1 MKKFL
6 LLLMA
11 AVIGTSVFAEETAT
25 AAERPKTQHSERRH
39 KRPPRR
45 SFQKGHGMWTAFA
58 HLSAE
63 ERQDMLKLQREDPEK
78 FRTEMNKLAEKFFNA
93 EKERRQELAK
103 LIMEYKNATDDKV
116 KAEIHE
122 KIKVRIKE
130 NFHRRLRQSRMHI
143 AELKKQTEQLEKEL
157 DLREKAEDK
166 IVEATVKNILEG
178 KRPNFPPPGPR
189 PPFRMKRPPAP
200 LKAE

>member
-11 AVIGTSVFAEETAT
+11 AVIGTSVFAEETAS
-25 AAERPKTQHSERRH
+25 ASERPKTPHSERRH

-63 ERQDMLKLQREDPEK
+63 ERQNMLKLQREDPEK

-116 KAEIHE
+116 KTEIHE
-122 KIKVRIKE
+122 KIKVRMTVAELFAVLIRNGGFARVGSAYIINLRNIKNVSTSE
-130 NFHRRLRQSRMHI
+130 VHLYNDISIPIPRGKH
-143 AELKKQTEQLEKEL
+143 AELKKAFWDFQCEGE
-157 DLREKAEDK
+157 ED
-166 IVEATVKNILEG
+166 
-178 KRPNFPPPGPR
+178 
-189 PPFRMKRPPAP
+189 
-200 LKAE
+200 